1 MPLENTTIDNSITDN
16 FSHESAIIENGSST
30 ISENKSIDD
39 ERPNSNTQGLTDLE
53 KRDPNSINVTIADK
67 DAPLI
72 VLFGPPTSGKTMTL
86 IRLTRFIH
94 DLGQEYTVNPIPSF
108 RPSSDSNYAE
118 ICATFNTMINNNN
131 ASKSTDRISF
141 MLVEILKHGRRLCQ
155 VLEAP
160 GEFYFNPKEP
170 NASFPNYVNKIIA
183 SNNRKIWTIIVEP
196 NWLDEEDR
204 RNYVTRIKYLKSR
217 MRAKDKVVFLFN
229 KIDKTPYVRKVGDIN
244 ILSAITEVE
253 NMYPNIFNP
262 FMNLNPISKLWKK
275 YNCNFVPFQ
284 TGTYTKAIN
293 GDTFQEGPKEY
304 CEHFWKV
311 LLTRIKG

>member
-1 MPLENTTIDNSITDN
+1 
-16 FSHESAIIENGSST
+16 
-30 ISENKSIDD
+30 
-39 ERPNSNTQGLTDLE
+39 
-53 KRDPNSINVTIADK
+53 
-67 DAPLI
+67 
-72 VLFGPPTSGKTMTL
+72 
-86 IRLTRFIH
+86 
-94 DLGQEYTVNPIPSF
+94 
-108 RPSSDSNYAE
+108 
-118 ICATFNTMINNNN
+118 
-131 ASKSTDRISF
+131 
-141 MLVEILKHGRRLCQ
+141 
-155 VLEAP
+155 
-160 GEFYFNPKEP
+160 
-170 NASFPNYVNKIIA
+170 
-183 SNNRKIWTIIVEP
+183 
-196 NWLDEEDR
+196 
-204 RNYVTRIKYLKSR
+204 